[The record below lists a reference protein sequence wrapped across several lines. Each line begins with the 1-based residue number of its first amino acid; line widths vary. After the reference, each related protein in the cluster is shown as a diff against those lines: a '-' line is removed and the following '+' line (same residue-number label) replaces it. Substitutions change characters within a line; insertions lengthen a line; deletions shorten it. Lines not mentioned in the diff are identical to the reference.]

1 MKYDK
6 EFMKECMLLKKKSV
20 AAYKHIKA
28 RKLLP
33 LPSVATVQKLINS
46 EEKGKANE
54 TSVEPSN
61 PPPDN
66 TADNA
71 VDETVT
77 EFVIEIS
84 PEAEAMLNSSC
95 ISTGVATPIIVATG

>member
-66 TADNA
+66 A

-95 ISTGVATPIIVATG
+95 VSTGVATPIIVATG